1 MRSNLISLAIALVIG
16 GGAGY
21 GHIQSAYTETNK
33 HIETI
38 QYESAVEEEVE
49 VVYRDEDIPEEVQLA
64 AEKWGAE
71 YYIVPEILEAM
82 AFYES
87 TYRAEVD
94 NGNCKGLMQI
104 NIKFHKD
111 RMEKLGITDIHDADQ
126 NMHLAADYLAELRRQ
141 NPEIEDV
148 LKKYSGSTT
157 DKYSN
162 KVLKL
167 AEELEIKHNKK

>member
-1 MRSNLISLAIALVIG
+1 MRGNLISLAIALLIG
-16 GGAGY
+16 GSAGY
-21 GHIQSAYTETNK
+21 GHIQSAYTKEIPVVEY
-33 HIETI
+33 HAEV
-38 QYESAVEEEVE
+38 VEE
-49 VVYRDEDIPEEVQLA
+49 VVTVYMDEDIPEEVQLA
-64 AEKWGAE
+64 AQKYGSE
-71 YYIVPEILEAM
+71 YHISPEILEAM

-87 TYRAEVD
+87 TYRPEVD

-126 NMHLAADYLAELRRQ
+126 NMHLAADYLAELRRE
-141 NPEIEDV
+141 NPEIVDV
-148 LKKYSGSTT
+148 LKRYSGSTT

-167 AEELEIKHNKK
+167 AEELEIKHQKEK